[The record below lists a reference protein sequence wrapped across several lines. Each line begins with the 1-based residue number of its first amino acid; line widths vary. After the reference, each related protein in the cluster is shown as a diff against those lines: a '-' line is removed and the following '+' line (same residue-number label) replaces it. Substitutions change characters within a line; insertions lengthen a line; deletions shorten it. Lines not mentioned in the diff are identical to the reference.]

1 MSKNKNQRL
10 AEVIR
15 FAVTGGVCFV
25 IEFAVLVLLKE
36 LVHLDTLIATP
47 IAFTVSVI
55 FNYLLCMVWVFT
67 GVKDAGLT
75 AKVGFVVT
83 SLIGLVLN
91 EALMLLFRVL
101 LGEET
106 VLLTLF
112 GFTVTMYMFN
122 KAAATLLVMVWNYFT
137 KRAVLTSG
145 FISRLSA
152 RLSSLLRK

>member
-1 MSKNKNQRL
+1 MSEHKTHRL
-10 AEVIR
+10 AEILR

-36 LVHLDTLIATP
+36 LLHLDTLIATP
-47 IAFTVSVI
+47 IAFAVSVI

-75 AKVGFVVT
+75 AKVGFIVT

-91 EALMLLFRVL
+91 EALMLLLRVT

-106 VLLTLF
+106 LLLTLF
-112 GFTVTMYMFN
+112 GFTVTMYMLN
-122 KAAATLLVMVWNYFT
+122 KAIATLLVMVWNYFT

-145 FISRLSA
+145 FIARLSA
-152 RLSSLLRK
+152 RLGSLLRK